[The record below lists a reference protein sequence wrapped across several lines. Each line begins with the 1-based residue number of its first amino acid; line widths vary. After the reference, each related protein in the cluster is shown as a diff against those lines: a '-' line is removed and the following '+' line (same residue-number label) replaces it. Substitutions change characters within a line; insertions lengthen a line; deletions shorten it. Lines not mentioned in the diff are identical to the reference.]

1 MTTQEFLQ
9 KLDASSF
16 SDHIKADIR
25 AAVSDATELTPALK
39 ATVLALMQTDIEL
52 DLADVAM
59 DSAEVQQIEKELED
73 SLDQIEKEAQQDVE
87 TVEREVRDLADM
99 SQKVDVLERLHS

>member
-9 KLDASSF
+9 NLDASSF
-16 SDHIKADIR
+16 SDHIKEDIR
-25 AAVSDATELTPALK
+25 AAVGGATEFTPALK

-52 DLADVAM
+52 DLAGVPM
-59 DSAEVQQIEKELED
+59 DSAEVQQIEKDLEN
-73 SLDQIEKEAQQDVE
+73 SLEQIEKEAQQDVE
-87 TVEREVRDLADM
+87 AVEREVRELADM